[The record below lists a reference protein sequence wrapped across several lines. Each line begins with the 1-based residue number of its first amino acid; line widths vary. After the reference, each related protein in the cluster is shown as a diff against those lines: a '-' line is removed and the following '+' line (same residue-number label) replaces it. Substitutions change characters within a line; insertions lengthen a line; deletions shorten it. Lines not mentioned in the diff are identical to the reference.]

1 MKGLFTLLFIISMST
16 LSYGQLYFLNST
28 TNNTTINTCNGTF
41 YDSGGAGGNYGNNQ
55 NFTVTF
61 CPNQANTGIELSF
74 PFSQLQLA
82 AGDQLCFYDGNST
95 TAPLIGCST
104 SSMPFFVIQATAANT
119 SGCITVQFTS
129 DGTGNAAGWQ
139 ANISCIFQCQTVLS
153 DLASSSPSVNAN
165 TGTIDICQ
173 GETVTMIGQG
183 LYPQNNTTYV
193 QSDATSTFEWT
204 VEGQVF
210 YGPVLNY
217 TFNNPGGFRAQLK
230 VTDLNGCESTNL
242 LDQEIRV
249 SGDAYFDG
257 TTLPNN
263 TVCAGDTLSFI
274 DGNVTQSSED
284 FAVPLTI
291 GDSIFLPDG
300 NGVTYN
306 TSVLVNDF
314 SPGQLVTNASDIGGI
329 CVNME
334 HPYMGDLNITITCPT
349 GQTVTLH
356 QFSGGGGTFLGVP
369 VDVDATPLIA
379 GQGFDYCWEESPSLQ
394 TWTAAS
400 AGVGTLPAGSY
411 APSQPLSGLIGCEL
425 NGNWTITIV
434 DNLASDNGFI
444 FNWGV
449 NFNPNIYPVLAP
461 FTPNTDT
468 TFWVS
473 NSTISQYFGDTAI
486 LAVPNEV
493 GTVNYI
499 FSTVNDFGCA
509 FDTTLTV
516 NVLPITS
523 SLCLDCD
530 SLFAVAPM
538 NDTVICQTESA
549 TLDATPIDY
558 LNTSKFTYVSGEPVV
573 TGNTVNAL
581 LNVTDIFP
589 NVVSAT
595 SIDSVCVSLE
605 HLVPADLDIFLV
617 APSGQVLELSTDNGG
632 FSTVTNT
639 YPNTCF
645 TPTATNPINLASAPF
660 TGTYAPEGNFNLL
673 NGSTING
680 PWKLQVTDDG
690 TFGVDG
696 ILNGWSITFNN
707 SQNFTYNWTPSTGL
721 SCTNCPNPTA
731 TPFVTTDYIVS
742 ISNAFG
748 CTRFDTVNVGVIQP
762 LPAPTLSCGTAT
774 GTSLEITWAAVPNA
788 VSYEV
793 NINNTGW
800 IPANG
805 TLSHIATGFS
815 TSQTVTFEVRASLG
829 NSCDGNNGIGTI
841 QCTTLPCS
849 QIITLDSIQTVS
861 CFGGNDGIAY
871 ISTNGDLSTT
881 TFALIGGSTQNTG
894 IFANLSAGMYQVSA
908 TDIFNCVDTIGFT
921 ITEPDTMTFVET
933 ITVVN
938 CFGESNGSISVGV
951 TGGTAPYAYAWS
963 VGTSTSNTI
972 TGLSAGSYTVTVT
985 DANNCQKTATYAIT
999 QPTDITL
1006 QTSTTDVLC
1015 FGGNS
1020 GTAIVTASGSVG
1032 NYNYTWNTTP
1042 AQLSDTALNL
1052 SIGNYQVIVSDNN
1065 GCLDSATV
1073 TINEPALLTAS
1084 MTTVDNICFGEANG
1098 SMTANVIGGTTPYSY
1113 AWSTGTSTTNSISNL
1128 PIGSY
1133 TVTITD
1139 ANNCQ
1144 TTTTATITQPTDITL
1159 QTSTTDVLC
1168 FGGNTG
1174 TATVIAT
1181 GGVGN
1186 YGYTWNITPNQT
1198 TSTATNLPIGTYQ
1211 VIVNDNNGC
1220 LDSATV
1226 AINQP
1231 SPLTASITTIDN
1243 ICFGE
1248 VNGSMTANVDG
1259 GIAPYTY
1266 AWSTGTSTTNSI
1278 SNLPIG
1284 SYTVTITDANNCQVT
1299 ATETITQPTDITLQT
1314 STTDVLCFGGSTG
1327 TATVVATGGVGN
1339 YSYTWN
1345 TSPNQTTSTATNLPI
1360 GTYQVIV
1367 NDNNGCL
1374 DSASIIINQ
1383 PTPLNIAMSST
1394 DASCYGFADGTATT
1408 LIGGGTTPYTYNWN
1422 TTPAQTTATANNL
1435 LAGVHTVTAT
1445 DANGCTITDSITIG
1459 QPTEIQMTF
1468 STTQVSCFGL
1478 SNGDATVFP
1487 SGGVGSVYTYAW
1499 NTTPTQTTA
1508 TATNLPGGFFE
1519 VTVTDSTNCSVSD
1532 TVYVFAPVIL
1542 NLDTLYAEPTL
1553 CFGSNEGLAGIQA
1566 SGGSGQKT
1574 YVWNTTPAG
1583 TGPVQSNL
1591 FAGTYSVTATDQ
1603 QGCQLID
1610 SIAVLQPDSIQ
1621 ALFTTDSLSCFQS
1634 GDGATLIS
1642 VTGGTAGY
1650 SYIWSDGQTATQ
1662 AVNLPAGIISVTIT
1676 DTHNCT
1682 QVDSVF
1688 IPEPLL
1694 LTSVMSSTQV
1704 SCNGNSDGTATATPS
1719 GGTQPYSYIWS
1730 DNQSTQTATNL
1741 SGGMYYV
1748 TIADANNCTQ
1758 FDSVFVLENPVL
1770 VSNDT
1775 SFQVSCTN
1783 AGDGTAI
1790 VLPQGGT
1797 GTYTYQWQNLTATTD
1812 TVPNLVGG
1820 TYLYTVTD
1828 SDNCTFSDSVVVFE
1842 PTPLVSTISGT
1853 PVSCFGNI
1861 NGTATVVP
1869 SGGTTPYSYNWSNSV
1884 TNAATVYSLSPG
1896 YTYVTVTD
1904 LYNCQTTDSV
1914 IIGEPTPVSATT
1926 TYTPTLCFGSSDG
1939 TATVTPAGGVGNYT
1953 YNWIGESQTTQT
1965 AINLAAG
1972 NYIVEVVDSN
1982 GCIAF
1987 DTVTVTQPTALNTT
2001 ATITNTS
2008 CFDYSDGG
2016 ISLTTTGGIGA
2027 YSYQWNTSPNDTLN
2041 TINNLTAGTYP
2052 LTITDDN
2059 GCILVDSFTVNQPDA
2074 ITYSIGSTPASC
2086 YTFSDGTAFITVAG
2100 GTAPYNY
2107 NWSASTLN
2115 TDSITGLPFGNYSVT
2130 ITDSQGC
2137 TAADTVLVDEP
2148 TPLTLSLSQQPT
2160 SCFGVADGEAYVVI
2174 SGGTPNYS
2182 ILWNDAFA
2190 SSTDTVGYLAGDDIY
2205 TVTVTDNN
2213 GCVTIDSVFVVEPTA
2228 ITAQVMI
2235 TDETCFTSDNGIAEA
2250 IVNGGTA
2257 PYSYDWGANANNQT
2271 TQIATNLATGIY
2283 TVIVNDVNNCTT
2295 QATGIVNQPDSLEA
2309 RLTQTDILC
2318 FGDATGTA
2326 TVFGVGGVGG
2336 YTYSWQTNNG
2346 LQIGDNAANLNV
2358 GVHIVTVT
2366 DANGCEV
2373 VDSVDINQPDA
2384 PLDAMIATEDVDC
2397 FGDENGKMTITPSGG
2412 TAPYAYILNDNTQT
2426 TSNIFL
2432 GLDAGTY
2439 DIVIED
2445 NNGCT
2450 LLQQATIT
2458 QPDEIIVNLGNDILL
2473 EAGGNAV
2480 IEPEIFNGLAP
2491 FIYVWQPADSTL
2503 SCADCLNPV
2512 VSNIDFDKRF
2522 DFIVTD
2528 ANGCTGEDFIMIRTR
2543 KVKEIFVANAFTP
2556 NNDGNNDALFV
2567 QGNPFV
2573 AKVKTFR
2580 VFDRWGE
2587 IVFEATDVEPNDA
2600 TLGWD
2605 GTYKGQPMNSNSF
2618 VWFAEIEY
2626 ADGEVRT
2633 YQGGTVLIR

>member
-1 MKGLFTLLFIISMST
+1 MLFIATMSV
-16 LSYGQLYFLNST
+16 LSYGQIYLLNNT
-28 TNNTTINTCNGTF
+28 INNTTVNTCNGTF
-41 YDSGGAGGNYGNNQ
+41 YDSGGAGSNYGNNQ

-95 TAPLIGCST
+95 AAPLIGCST
-104 SSMPFFVIQATAANT
+104 SNMPFFVIQATAANP

-153 DLASSSPSVNAN
+153 DLASSSPNVNAT

-173 GETVTMIGQG
+173 GESVTLVGQG
-183 LYPQNNTTYV
+183 LYPQNNTTYL

-204 VEGQVF
+204 IEGQVF
-210 YGPVLNY
+210 FGPVVNY

-249 SGDAYFDG
+249 SGDATFNG
-257 TTLPNN
+257 TTIPS
-263 TVCAGDTLSFI
+263 TTICAGDTLSFI
-274 DGNVTQSSED
+274 EGNVTQSSED

-314 SPGQLVTNASDIGGI
+314 LPGQLVTNISNINGI

-334 HPYMGDLNITITCPT
+334 HSYMGDLNITITCPT

-356 QFSGGGGTFLGVP
+356 QYSGGGGTYLGVP

-379 GQGFDYCWEESPSLQ
+379 GQGFDYCWEDSPSLQ

-400 AGVGTLPAGSY
+400 AGVQTLPAGSY
-411 APSQPLSGLIGCEL
+411 APSQSFAGLIGCEL

-486 LAVPNEV
+486 LAIPNEV

-499 FSTVNDFGCA
+499 FSTVNEFGCE

-516 NVLPITS
+516 DILPITS

-530 SLFAVAPM
+530 SLYSVVPM
-538 NDTVICQTESA
+538 TDTTTCLTASVN
-549 TLDATPIDY
+549 LDATPIDY

-581 LNVTDIFP
+581 LDITDIFP
-589 NVVSAT
+589 NVVSST
-595 SIDSVCVSLE
+595 SIDSVCINLE
-605 HLVPADLDIFLV
+605 HQVPADFDIFLI

-660 TGTYAPEGNFNLL
+660 AGTYAPEGNFNLL
-673 NGSTING
+673 NGSPING

-696 ILNGWSITFNN
+696 ILNSWSITFKNTQ
-707 SQNFTYNWTPSTGL
+707 SFTYNWTPSAGL

-731 TPFVTTDYIVS
+731 TPSATTNYIVS

-748 CTRFDTVNVGVIQP
+748 CTKFDTVNVGVIQP

-774 GTSLEITWAAVPNA
+774 GASLEITWAAVPNA
-788 VSYEV
+788 VSYDV
-793 NINNTGW
+793 NIDNTGW

-805 TLSHIATGFS
+805 NLSHIATGFS
-815 TSQTVTFEVRASLG
+815 TNQTVTFQVRANLG

-841 QCTTLPCS
+841 QCTTLPCA
-849 QIITLDSIQTVS
+849 QIISLDSTQAVS

-871 ISTNGDLSTT
+871 ISTNGDPTTT
-881 TFALIGGSTQNTG
+881 TFTLIGGTTQNSGT
-894 IFANLSAGMYQVSA
+894 FSNLSVGTYQVFA
-908 TDIFNCVDTIGFT
+908 TDVFSCIDTIGFT

-933 ITVVN
+933 ITAVN
-938 CFGESNGSISVGV
+938 CFGESNGSLSVSV
-951 TGGTAPYAYAWS
+951 TGGTAPYTYAWS
-963 VGTSTSNTI
+963 TGTSTSNTI
-972 TGLSAGSYTVTVT
+972 NNLSAGNYTVTVT
-985 DANNCQKTATYAIT
+985 DANNCTKTATYTIT

-1015 FGGNS
+1015 FGGNT
-1020 GTAIVTASGSVG
+1020 GTATVTASGSVG
-1032 NYNYTWNTTP
+1032 NYNYTWNTIPT
-1042 AQLSDTALNL
+1042 QVSDTAFNL
-1052 SIGNYQVIVSDNN
+1052 SIGNYQVIVSDGN

-1073 TINEPALLTAS
+1073 TINEPNVLTA
-1084 MTTVDNICFGEANG
+1084 TINPTDNICFGESNG
-1098 SMTANVIGGTTPYSY
+1098 SMSANVVGGMAPYTY
-1113 AWSTGTSTTNSISNL
+1113 AWSTGTSTNNTINNL
-1128 PIGSY
+1128 PIGNY
-1133 TVTITD
+1133 TVTVTD

-1144 TTTTATITQPTDITL
+1144 TTATATITQPTDITL

-1174 TATVIAT
+1174 TATVTAT

-1186 YGYTWNITPNQT
+1186 YGYTWNTTPNQIT
-1198 TSTATNLPIGTYQ
+1198 NNATNLSIGNYQ
-1211 VIVNDNNGC
+1211 VIVNDSNGC

-1226 AINQP
+1226 TISEPTALNI
-1231 SPLTASITTIDN
+1231 SLTTVDN

-1248 VNGSMTANVDG
+1248 SNGSMSANVAG

-1278 SNLPIG
+1278 SNLPVG
-1284 SYTVTITDANNCQVT
+1284 SYTVTVTDANNCQST
-1299 ATETITQPTDITLQT
+1299 ATATITQPTDITLQT
-1314 STTDVLCFGGSTG
+1314 STTDVLCFGGSSG
-1327 TATVVATGGVGN
+1327 TATVIATGGVGN
-1339 YSYTWN
+1339 YDYTWN
-1345 TSPNQTTSTATNLPI
+1345 TSLTQTNSTATELSI
-1360 GTYQVIV
+1360 GNYQVIV

-1374 DSASIIINQ
+1374 DSATVTINQ

-1394 DASCYGFADGTATT
+1394 DASCFGFADGTATT
-1408 LIGGGTTPYTYNWN
+1408 VIGGGTTPYTYAWN
-1422 TTPAQTTATANNL
+1422 TTTQTTATATNL
-1435 LAGVHTVTAT
+1435 LAGTHTVTAT
-1445 DANGCTITDSITIG
+1445 DANGCTITDSVVIG

-1468 STTQVSCFGL
+1468 TTAQVSCFGL
-1478 SNGDATVFP
+1478 SDGSATVFP

-1508 TATNLPGGFFE
+1508 TAFNLPGGFFE

-1532 TVYVFAPVIL
+1532 TVFVYAPVIL
-1542 NLDTLYAEPTL
+1542 NLDTLYSEPTL
-1553 CFGSNEGLAGIQA
+1553 CFGSNEGVAGIQA

-1574 YVWNTTPAG
+1574 YVWNTIPAG
-1583 TGPVQSNL
+1583 TGPEQTNL
-1591 FAGTYSVTATDQ
+1591 FAGIYSVTATDQ

-1621 ALFTTDSLSCFQS
+1621 ALFNTDSLTCFQS
-1634 GDGATLIS
+1634 NDGATTIS

-1650 SYIWSDGQTATQ
+1650 SYLWTDGQTTTQ
-1662 AVNLPAGIISVTIT
+1662 AVNLSSGMISVTIT
-1676 DTHNCT
+1676 DAQNCT

-1704 SCNGNSDGTATATPS
+1704 SCNGNSDGTVTATPS
-1719 GGTQPYSYIWS
+1719 GGTQPYAYTWS
-1730 DNQSTQTATNL
+1730 DNQTTQTATNL

-1748 TIADANNCTQ
+1748 TIADANNCIQ
-1758 FDSVFVLENPVL
+1758 FDSVSVLEYPAL
-1770 VSNDT
+1770 VAADT

-1790 VLPQGGT
+1790 ILPQGGT
-1797 GTYTYQWQNLTATTD
+1797 GTYTYQWQGLTATTD

-1820 TYLYTVTD
+1820 TYFYTVTD
-1828 SDNCTFSDSVVVFE
+1828 SDNCTFSDSVNVFE

-1869 SGGTTPYSYNWSNSV
+1869 SGGTTPYTYNWSNSI
-1884 TNAATVYSLSPG
+1884 TNAPDIYSLSPG

-1904 LYNCQTTDSV
+1904 LYNCQTLDSV
-1914 IIGEPTPVSATT
+1914 LIGEPTPVTATT
-1926 TYTPTLCFGSSDG
+1926 VHTATLCFGSADG
-1939 TATVTPAGGVGNYT
+1939 TATATAAGGVGNYS
-1953 YNWIGESQTTQT
+1953 YNWIGINQTTAT
-1965 AINLAAG
+1965 AVDLLAG
-1972 NYIVEVVDSN
+1972 DYIVMVADSN
-1982 GCIAF
+1982 GCMAF

-2008 CFDYSDGG
+2008 CFGFSDGG

-2027 YSYQWNTSPNDTLN
+2027 YAYQWSTSPSDTLS
-2041 TINNLTAGTYP
+2041 TINNVTAGTYP
-2052 LTITDDN
+2052 FTITDDN
-2059 GCILVDSFTVNQPDA
+2059 GCILIDSFTVNQPDD
-2074 ITYSIGSTPASC
+2074 ITFSMGSTPASC
-2086 YTFSDGTAFITVAG
+2086 YTFSDGSAFITVAG

-2107 NWSASTLN
+2107 NWSASALN

-2148 TPLTLSLSQQPT
+2148 TPLSLSLSQQPT

-2182 ILWNDAFA
+2182 MLWNDAFA
-2190 SSTDTVGYLAGDDIY
+2190 SSSDSVGYLDGNQTY

-2213 GCVTIDSVFVVEPTA
+2213 GCIEIDSVFVVEPVA
-2228 ITAQVMI
+2228 ITAQVVV
-2235 TDETCFTSDNGIAEA
+2235 TDENCYTADDGTAAAVVS
-2250 IVNGGTA
+2250 GGTA
-2257 PYSYDWGANANNQT
+2257 PFSFDWGTNSNNQT
-2271 TQIATNLATGIY
+2271 TQTAVNLAAGIY

-2309 RLTQTDILC
+2309 RFTQTDILC
-2318 FGDATGTA
+2318 FGDATGA
-2326 TVFGVGGVGG
+2326 AMVGGVGGVGN
-2336 YTYSWQTNNG
+2336 YTYQWQTNNG
-2346 LQIGDNAANLNV
+2346 TQTGDAATNLIA
-2358 GVHIVTVT
+2358 GFHIVTVT
-2366 DANGCEV
+2366 DDNGCEV
-2373 VDSVDINQPDA
+2373 IDSVTINQPTA
-2384 PLDAMIATEDVDC
+2384 PLSTTAVTSDVDC
-2397 FGDENGKMTITPSGG
+2397 FGDENGRVQFTPAGG
-2412 TAPYAYILNDNTQT
+2412 TAPYTYAINQNAAT
-2426 TSNIFL
+2426 TASLFL

-2439 DIVIED
+2439 DFTITD
-2445 NNGCT
+2445 FNGCT
-2450 LLQQATIT
+2450 LPQQITIT
-2458 QPDEIIVNLGNDILL
+2458 QPDEIIVNLGEDILI
-2473 EAGGNAV
+2473 EDGDNALL
-2480 IEPEIFNGLAP
+2480 EPEILNGTAP

-2503 SCADCLNPV
+2503 SCADCLNPI
-2512 VSNIDFDKRF
+2512 VSNITFDKRF

-2528 ANGCTGEDFIMIRTR
+2528 ANGCTGEDFIMVRVR
-2543 KVKEIFVANAFTP
+2543 KVKNIFVANAFTP

-2567 QGNPFV
+2567 QGNSFV

-2605 GTYKGQPMNSNSF
+2605 GTYKGQPMNSASF